1 MLNGVGNVDFYCAD
15 ASEIEGEAD
24 VVLVDPPRKG
34 MSQSAIDS
42 VKKINPEKI
51 VYVSCNPST
60 LARDIALFEP
70 EYNLV
75 KCHAVDMFPRTSH
88 VETVALMSRKS
99 D

>member
-1 MLNGVGNVDFYCAD
+1 M
-15 ASEIEGEAD
+15 
-24 VVLVDPPRKG
+24 VLVDPPRKG

-88 VETVALMSRKS
+88 VETVCLLSKLSEVKHSIDVKLDMDELDVTTADK
-99 D
+99 